1 MALVGLCL
9 SRVKMS
15 LQVACKGEPA
25 ICWQC
30 DHPSAC
36 LMLYCSAACGCCRAY
51 FPAFLAPLLAWSLL
65 MGSLKA
71 LTLSMLGMLGFAF
84 CSAVLLQVQV
94 GVASLQLSFVI
105 AVLYQA
111 LQHVLRFPLPSMPP
125 LTLTPLPASPHPLLP
140 PPPLTTHPTCTHPQP
155 PPTSSL
161 QQRAIAICIYLKEN
175 LPFRRQC

>member
-1 MALVGLCL
+1 
-9 SRVKMS
+9 MS

-36 LMLYCSAACGCCRAY
+36 LMLYSSAACGCCRAY
-51 FPAFLAPLLAWSLL
+51 FPAFLALLLAWSLV

-71 LTLSMLGMLGFAF
+71 LTLSMLGMLGFAS

-94 GVASLQLSFVI
+94 GLASLQLSFVI

-111 LQHVLRFPLPSMPP
+111 LHCTATCPP
-125 LTLTPLPASPHPLLP
+125 LSSAFHASLDPHPSTCLPPP

-155 PPTSSL
+155 PPTSYL